1 MTALLEIRNLA
12 VEFTTARGVF
22 RAVDGLDLTLD
33 SGAIVGIVGE
43 SGSGKSVAMLAVM
56 GLIAWPGRVRA
67 DRLHFA
73 GHDLLHMTSHQRRR
87 LIGKDMAMVFQEPTS
102 SLNPCYPVGWQ
113 IAESLR
119 AHHTVD
125 RRAVRGQVIDLL
137 HQVGIPAPETR
148 LGAFPHQLSGGMN
161 QRVMIAMAIACNPL
175 LLIADEP
182 TTALD
187 VTIQKQILDLLIS
200 LQRERGM
207 ALVLI
212 THDMAVV
219 AETAHRVMVMYA
231 GQMVEEAQTEH
242 LFAAPRHPYTAALLA
257 ALPERALD
265 RQRHAHDPRRR
276 AGHRRSPDR
285 LRVPPALRLRGR
297 RFARRSRLGS
307 RAAGRGVCAAT
318 IRWRSL
324 RSAAVDGSA
333 GPAPLLPRRHRAV
346 RPQGNGAR
354 GRWRVVHA
362 ATPARPWR
370 SSGSRAAASRPWRA
384 WRRCWNRRRRAI
396 C

>member
-33 SGAIVGIVGE
+33 EGAIVGTVGE

-87 LIGKDMAMVFQEPTS
+87 LVGKDMAMVFQEPTS

-119 AHHTVD
+119 AHRTVD
-125 RRAVRGQVIDLL
+125 RRAVRTHVIDLL

-212 THDMAVV
+212 THDMAVM

-265 RQRHAHDPRRR
+265 RQRMPTIPGVVPGIDDRPAGCVFHPRC
-276 AGHRRSPDR
+276 G
-285 LRVPPALRLRGR
+285 
-297 RFARRSRLGS
+297 FA
-307 RAAGRGVCAAT
+307 
-318 IRWRSL
+318 
-324 RSAAVDGSA
+324 
-333 GPAPLLPRRHRAV
+333 APLCSAQPPGITGGGTGRV
-346 RPQGNGAR
+346 RCYYPLAE
-354 GRWRVVHA
+354 
-362 ATPARPWR
+362 PA
-370 SSGSRAAASRPWRA
+370 
-384 WRRCWNRRRRAI
+384 
-396 C
+396 